1 MTFSP
6 HWDRTAKTGMFV
18 LPAARA
24 VCMHCKEPLSKRHG
38 LNQNREGVATVM
50 GWFLFGVGPLCL
62 WDATKFWTDPEFFR
76 RSGSNECHASN
87 WDLTKL

>member
-6 HWDRTAKTGMFV
+6 HWDRNAKTGMYV
-18 LPAARA
+18 LPAHAI
-24 VCMHCKEPLSKRHG
+24 CMHCKEPLSKRHG
-38 LNQNREGVATVM
+38 LNQNRPDQAPSVY

-62 WDATKFWTDPEFFR
+62 WCATKFWTDPDFFK
-76 RSGSNECHASN
+76 RSGSNEYHASN